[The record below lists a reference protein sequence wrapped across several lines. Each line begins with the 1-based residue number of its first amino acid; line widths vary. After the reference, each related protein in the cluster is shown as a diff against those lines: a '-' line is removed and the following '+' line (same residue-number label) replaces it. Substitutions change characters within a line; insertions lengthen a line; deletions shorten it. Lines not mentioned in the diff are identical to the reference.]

1 LSFFEELKRRNV
13 IKVAVAYVV
22 VAWLVMQISDVII
35 NNIEAPG
42 WVFRVI
48 MLVLGIGFAFALF
61 FAWAFEM
68 TPEGIKRE
76 HEIDRSQS
84 ITHVTGR
91 KLDRAIV
98 AVMLVALAYLAYDKF
113 VLDPERDAA
122 LIKDLKQ
129 TVTEQA
135 PADPQPTAETETDAA
150 SIAVLPFTDLS
161 PEGDQEYFSDGIAEE
176 ILNVLVGVNGLHVT
190 SRTSSF
196 QFKGAALG
204 IPKIARSLNVRHI
217 VEGSVRKSG
226 EAIRVTAQLIDAKN
240 DRHLWSNT
248 YDRPLT
254 AENIFA
260 IQDEIANSIVEAL
273 SNTLGVGNLE
283 GVEVAATTHNLTAYE
298 LFLRARPLFL
308 ARFDLDVA
316 DALLEQA
323 LEQDRGYAKAWEM
336 RAALQNLMVSYGFSK
351 VSTDQADRKGL
362 EFAERALEIEPRSA
376 MALAVI
382 ARTKGSAAE
391 RLQTKQNLAEIV
403 ALFDRALEIDPRNAS
418 VLLWRGRLYML
429 VGDLEK
435 ALNDFATC
443 LRYEPYYVPCTE
455 NHFSVLAEMGRDEES
470 RDAYLKA
477 LNISTT
483 KSRFA
488 HFASLAR
495 LGEELVFKAV
505 TNHPTLLR
513 GWRRHDE
520 LWNAYRNPDQDHGEL
535 IESMRSYMEPEGDM
549 TVENFEFFVHPLG
562 NDWRIPS
569 NSLLWD
575 ASMKRY
581 PQSNAFKSYI
591 HESGVLEY
599 WQKVGYPPQC
609 WPVGEDDFE
618 CD

>member
-1 LSFFEELKRRNV
+1 MQTILLVLALGFP
-13 IKVAVAYVV
+13 VV
-22 VAWLVMQISDVII
+22 V
-35 NNIEAPG
+35 
-42 WVFRVI
+42 
-48 MLVLGIGFAFALF
+48 F
-61 FAWAFEM
+61 FSWAYEV

-76 HEIDRSQS
+76 SEIDRTQS

-91 KLDRAIV
+91 KLNRAIV
-98 AVMLVALAYLAYDKF
+98 AVLLVALAYLAYDKF
-113 VLDPERDAA
+113 ILDPERDAA
-122 LIKDLKQ
+122 LVSDLTQ

-135 PADPQPTAETETDAA
+135 PAEPQPADKTGTDTA

-161 PEGDQEYFSDGIAEE
+161 PAGDQEYFSDGIAEE
-176 ILNVLVGVNGLHVT
+176 ILNVLVGVDGLHVT

-196 QFKGAALG
+196 QFKGAGLG
-204 IPKIARSLNVRHI
+204 IPEIARTLKVRHV

-226 EAIRVTAQLIDAKN
+226 EAIRVTAQLIDAEN
-240 DRHLWSNT
+240 DRHLWSDT

-283 GVEVAATTHNLTAYE
+283 VVEVAATTHNLTAYE

-308 ARFDLDVA
+308 ARNDLDVA

-323 LEQDRGYAKAWEM
+323 LEQDRGYAQAWEM

-351 VSTDQADRKGL
+351 VSTDQADQKGL

-376 MALAVI
+376 LALAVI
-382 ARTKGSAAE
+382 ARTRGGAAE
-391 RLQTKQNLAEIV
+391 QLRSKENLSEIV

-418 VLLWRGRLYML
+418 VLLWRGMRYTL

-443 LRYEPYYVPCTE
+443 MRLEPYYVPCTE
-455 NHFSVLAEMGRDEES
+455 NHFAVLAEMGKDEES
-470 RDAYLKA
+470 RDAFIKA

-483 KSRFA
+483 HPQYA
-488 HFASLAR
+488 YFASLAR

-505 TNHPTLLR
+505 TNDPTILR

-520 LWNAYRNPDQDHGEL
+520 LWNAYRNPYQDHGEL
-535 IESMRSYMEPEGDM
+535 IESIRLYMESKGNLN
-549 TVENFEFFVHPLG
+549 VEEFEFLVHPLG

-569 NSLLWD
+569 NLLLWD

-581 PQSNAFKSYI
+581 RQSNAFKSYI
-591 HESGVLEY
+591 HESGIFEY
-599 WQKVGYPPQC
+599 WQEVGYPPQC
-609 WPVGEDDFE
+609 WPVGEDEFE

>member
-1 LSFFEELKRRNV
+1 
-13 IKVAVAYVV
+13 
-22 VAWLVMQISDVII
+22 M
-35 NNIEAPG
+35 
-42 WVFRVI
+42 
-48 MLVLGIGFAFALF
+48 
-61 FAWAFEM
+61 
-68 TPEGIKRE
+68 
-76 HEIDRSQS
+76 
-84 ITHVTGR
+84 
-91 KLDRAIV
+91 
-98 AVMLVALAYLAYDKF
+98 
-113 VLDPERDAA
+113 
-122 LIKDLKQ
+122 
-129 TVTEQA
+129 
-135 PADPQPTAETETDAA
+135 
-150 SIAVLPFTDLS
+150 
-161 PEGDQEYFSDGIAEE
+161 
-176 ILNVLVGVNGLHVT
+176 
-190 SRTSSF
+190 
-196 QFKGAALG
+196 
-204 IPKIARSLNVRHI
+204 
-217 VEGSVRKSG
+217 RKSG
-226 EAIRVTAQLIDAKN
+226 EAIRVTAQLIDAEN
-240 DRHLWSNT
+240 DRHLWSDT

-283 GVEVAATTHNLTAYE
+283 VVEVAATTHNLTAYE

-336 RAALQNLMVSYGFSK
+336 RAALQNLMVSYGYSK

-382 ARTKGSAAE
+382 ANTKGYAAE
-391 RLQTKQNLAEIV
+391 KLQTKQNLAEIV

-418 VLLWRGRLYML
+418 VLNWRGRRYTLI
-429 VGDLEK
+429 GDLEK

-455 NHFSVLAEMGRDEES
+455 SHYSVLAEMGRDEES

-483 KSRFA
+483 KPQFA
-488 HFASLAR
+488 YFASLAR

-505 TNHPTLLR
+505 TNGPTLLK

-535 IESMRSYMEPEGDM
+535 IESMRLYMESKGNLI
-549 TVENFEFFVHPLG
+549 VEDFEFLVHPLG

-569 NSLLWD
+569 KSVLWD

-581 PQSNAFKSYI
+581 RQSNAFKSYI
-591 HESGVLEY
+591 HESGILEY
-599 WQKVGYPPQC
+599 WQEVGYPPQC